1 MTGDRTR
8 QRTPQFQMDVETS
21 HERLPR
27 EDTVSWPVGGDV
39 AEGREGVEAE
49 RPAQNLTG
57 CVTVHKL
64 LNFS

>member
-1 MTGDRTR
+1 
-8 QRTPQFQMDVETS
+8 MDVETS

-39 AEGREGVEAE
+39 AEGGEGVEAE